1 MVSAGRGECDGLAV
15 WRRCRRHHARHL
27 TGVPVHSAPL
37 AGCSPRRGRR
47 ASARRLSPGM
57 CVRRPP
63 GRTLPP
69 GMRVRPL
76 RLPLSPAAR
85 GAPRLSLPSVQSC
98 VWPSLPPCA
107 VDPPRRVVALRSCRV
122 HWVIAVR
129 GPRGRSGR
137 GDSTSGDVE
146 RHTNLLPRVVDPPR
160 RVVALRSWRVHWV
173 FAVRGPR
180 GRSRRGD
187 SAAGDVERHSMASNC
202 GPFCIDRRLCHGI
215 PVGLFWPASASIYR
229 RL

>member
-1 MVSAGRGECDGLAV
+1 MLQDTSYKINADRTYCDGLAV

-98 VWPSLPPCA
+98 VWPSLPPCV

-146 RHTNLLPRVVDPPR
+146 RHNTTQQGGACQR
-160 RVVALRSWRVHWV
+160 RIE
-173 FAVRGPR
+173 GPR
-180 GRSRRGD
+180 PSKAVGQHIPTAKPSQKRMGLTVR
-187 SAAGDVERHSMASNC
+187 RHSASKC
-202 GPFCIDRRLCHGI
+202 RG
-215 PVGLFWPASASIYR
+215 
-229 RL
+229 